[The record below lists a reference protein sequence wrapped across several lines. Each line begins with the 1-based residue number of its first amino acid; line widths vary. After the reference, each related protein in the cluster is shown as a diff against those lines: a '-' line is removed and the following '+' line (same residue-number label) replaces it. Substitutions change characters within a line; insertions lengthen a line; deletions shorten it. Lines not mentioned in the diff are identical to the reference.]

1 MKIGILSKRK
11 TGLTEK
17 ICAYYKDRGHQVTI
31 FTENELAVNSSLF
44 EYDFYILKSKS
55 LLFFY
60 TGYFLHL
67 NHIPVIPDPIISYKH
82 KHRVESYYSIRN
94 CGLNPPKIYMG
105 TTESINKQTNSL
117 GYPFIVKPLMGSG
130 SKGLKIIRNSG
141 DLDYAPN
148 TILYIEKFIE
158 GTHYLAYFI
167 DDQICV
173 GKKQPFA
180 DEHAKVEII
189 APVKDI
195 QQALML
201 WKTKYNLLFGHL
213 DMIRE
218 TSTGKLIVVDPGT
231 FPEFSNWKGNE
242 EPVPKICNL
251 ILKRYQEKRDY
262 N

>member
-11 TGLTEK
+11 TGLIEK
-17 ICAYYKDRGHQVTI
+17 ICAYYKNRGYQVTI
-31 FTENELAVNSSLF
+31 FTEDKLTVNSSLF
-44 EYDFYILKSKS
+44 ENDFYILKSKS
-55 LLFFY
+55 LLFLY

-67 NHIPVIPDPIISYKH
+67 NHIPVIPDPIISYNH

-105 TTESINKQTNSL
+105 TTERIKKQNNSL
-117 GYPFIVKPLMGSG
+117 EYPFIVKPLMGSG
-130 SKGLKIIRNSG
+130 SKGLKIIRNSE

-180 DEHAKVEII
+180 DEHAKVEIVT
-189 APVKDI
+189 PDKDI

-201 WKTKYNLLFGHL
+201 WKMKYNLLFGHL

-218 TSTGKLIVVDPGT
+218 DRTGKLIVVDPGT
-231 FPEFSNWKGNE
+231 FPEFSNWKVNE
-242 EPVPKICNL
+242 DPVPKICNL
-251 ILKRYQEKRDY
+251 MLKRYREKRE